1 MNTPEPLSTMTTSK
15 LLLSLFA
22 VERERDRLDARRR
35 EIMAEISARRAPAK
49 NPAQQESPPPASP

>member
-1 MNTPEPLSTMTTSK
+1 MNTPESLSTMTTSK

-35 EIMAEISARRAPAK
+35 EVMAEITARFPNARSTPQPAT
-49 NPAQQESPPPASP
+49 PPPTP